1 MHSFNLK
8 KFLHPAGLYRLESP
22 AIWDQVQKDEARSC
36 GFGPHERDDVG
47 LWISLMPVSVDS
59 TRLAEDLPKILEQAL
74 PHMEGGDIRR
84 DETLKHYGVKAD
96 ATKDGQ
102 GGHYWLIAGGDVV
115 LFASS
120 ELPEAER

>member
-1 MHSFNLK
+1 MFPLK
-8 KFLHPAGLYRLESP
+8 TFHHPHKVYRLEHP
-22 AIWDQVQKDEARSC
+22 AHWDQVIEKDGESC